1 MNVKINIVTKQY
13 DEKGN
18 ADTIKLNTVGDLYYK
33 NNDIY
38 VVYKE
43 EEDGNKTTNTIKI
56 SENEVSIKKFGNTN
70 SNMSFK
76 KDGVNETKYRT
87 PQGLFIIE
95 TKTKELK
102 IDKNEEK
109 CIKLDIDYNIKIMD
123 LFKGRNKMNIL
134 VEIKE

>member
-1 MNVKINIVTKQY
+1 MNAKINIITKKY

-18 ADTIKLNTVGDLYYK
+18 TDTIKLNTVGDLYYK

-43 EEDGNKTTNTIKI
+43 EEDGNKTTSTIKI
-56 SENEVSIKKFGNTN
+56 SENEVSIKRFGNTN

-76 KDGVNETKYRT
+76 KNSVNETKYRT

-95 TKTKELK
+95 TKTRELK
-102 IDKNEEK
+102 IDRNEKK

-134 VEIKE
+134 VKIKE

>member
-1 MNVKINIVTKQY
+1 MNAKINIVTKQY

-18 ADTIKLNTVGDLYYK
+18 TDTIKLNTVADLYYK

-43 EEDGNKTTNTIKI
+43 DEDGNKTTSTIKI
-56 SENEVSIKKFGNTN
+56 SENEVSIKRFGNTN

-87 PQGLFIIE
+87 PQGLFIIQ
-95 TKTKELK
+95 TKTRELK

-109 CIKLDIDYNIKIMD
+109 CIRLYIDYDIKIMD
-123 LFKGRNKMNIL
+123 LFKGRNEINIL

>member
-1 MNVKINIVTKQY
+1 MNAKINIITKQY

-18 ADTIKLNTVGDLYYK
+18 TDTIKLNTVGDLYYK

-43 EEDGNKTTNTIKI
+43 EEDGNKTTSTIKI
-56 SENEVSIKKFGNTN
+56 SENEVSIKRFGNTN

-76 KDGVNETKYRT
+76 KNSVNETKYRT

-95 TKTKELK
+95 TKTRELK
-102 IDKNEEK
+102 IDRNEEK

-134 VEIKE
+134 VKIKE

>member
-13 DEKGN
+13 DQKGN
-18 ADTIKLNTVGDLYYK
+18 TDTIKLNTVGDLYYK

-43 EEDGNKTTNTIKI
+43 EEDGNKTTSTIKI

-70 SNMSFK
+70 SNMNFK
-76 KDGVNETKYRT
+76 KNGVNETKYRT

-134 VEIKE
+134 IEIKE

>member
-1 MNVKINIVTKQY
+1 MNAKINIITKQY

-18 ADTIKLNTVGDLYYK
+18 TDTIKLNTVGDLYYK

-43 EEDGNKTTNTIKI
+43 EEDGNKTTSTIKI
-56 SENEVSIKKFGNTN
+56 SENEVSIKRFGNTN

-76 KDGVNETKYRT
+76 KNSVNETKYRT

-95 TKTKELK
+95 TKTRELK
-102 IDKNEEK
+102 IDRNEEK

>member
-1 MNVKINIVTKQY
+1 MNAKINIVTKQY

-18 ADTIKLNTVGDLYYK
+18 TDTIKLNTVADLYYK

-43 EEDGNKTTNTIKI
+43 DEDGNKTTSTIKI
-56 SENEVSIKKFGNTN
+56 SENEVSIKRFGNTN
-70 SNMSFK
+70 SNMSFE

-87 PQGLFIIE
+87 PQGLFIIQ
-95 TKTKELK
+95 TKTRELK

-109 CIKLDIDYNIKIMD
+109 CIRLYIDYDIKIMD
-123 LFKGRNKMNIL
+123 LFKGRNEINIL

>member
-1 MNVKINIVTKQY
+1 MNAKINIVTKQY

-18 ADTIKLNTVGDLYYK
+18 TDTIKLNTVADLYYK
-33 NNDIY
+33 NDDIY

-43 EEDGNKTTNTIKI
+43 EEDGNKTTSTIKI
-56 SENEVSIKKFGNTN
+56 SENEVSIKRFGNIN

-87 PQGLFIIE
+87 PQGLFIIQ
-95 TKTKELK
+95 TKTRELK

-109 CIKLDIDYNIKIMD
+109 CIRLYIDYDIKIMD
-123 LFKGRNKMNIL
+123 LFKGRNEINIL

>member
-1 MNVKINIVTKQY
+1 MNAKINIVTKQY

-18 ADTIKLNTVGDLYYK
+18 TDTIRLNTVGDIYYK

-76 KDGVNETKYRT
+76 KNEVNETKYRT

-109 CIKLDIDYNIKIMD
+109 FIKLDIDYNIKIMD
-123 LFKGRNKMNIL
+123 LFKGRNKINIL

>member
-1 MNVKINIVTKQY
+1 MNAKINIVTKQY

-18 ADTIKLNTVGDLYYK
+18 TDTIRLNTVGDLYYK

-43 EEDGNKTTNTIKI
+43 EEDGNKTTSTIKI
-56 SENEVSIKKFGNTN
+56 SENEVSIKRFGNTN
-70 SNMSFK
+70 SNMNFK

>member
-13 DEKGN
+13 DQKGN
-18 ADTIKLNTVGDLYYK
+18 TDTIKLNTVGDLYYK

-43 EEDGNKTTNTIKI
+43 EEDGNKTTSTIKI
-56 SENEVSIKKFGNTN
+56 SENEVSIKRFGNTN
-70 SNMSFK
+70 SNMNFK
-76 KDGVNETKYRT
+76 KNGVNETKYRT

-134 VEIKE
+134 IEIKE

>member
-1 MNVKINIVTKQY
+1 MNAKINIVTKQY

-18 ADTIKLNTVGDLYYK
+18 TDTIKLNTVGDLYYK

-43 EEDGNKTTNTIKI
+43 DEDGNKTTSTIKI
-56 SENEVSIKKFGNTN
+56 SENEVSIKRFGNTN

-95 TKTKELK
+95 TKTRELK

>member
-1 MNVKINIVTKQY
+1 MNAKVNIVTKQY
-13 DEKGN
+13 DENGKL
-18 ADTIKLNTVGDLYYK
+18 DIIKLNTTADVYYK

-43 EEDGNKTTNTIKI
+43 EEEGNKTTSTIKI
-56 SENEVSIKKFGNTN
+56 SENEVSIKRFGNTN

-76 KDGVNETKYRT
+76 KDNIDEIKYRT

-95 TKTKELK
+95 TKTTKLK

-109 CIKLDIDYNIKIMD
+109 CIKLDIDYDIKIMD
-123 LFKGRNKMNIL
+123 LFKGKNKINIL

>member
-1 MNVKINIVTKQY
+1 MNAKINIVTKQY

-18 ADTIKLNTVGDLYYK
+18 TDTIRLNTVGDLYYK

-43 EEDGNKTTNTIKI
+43 EEDGNKTTSTIKI
-56 SENEVSIKKFGNTN
+56 SENEVSIKRFGNTN

-87 PQGLFIIE
+87 PQGLFVIE

-102 IDKNEEK
+102 IDKNEEN

>member
-1 MNVKINIVTKQY
+1 MNAKINIVTKQY

-18 ADTIKLNTVGDLYYK
+18 TDTIRLNTVGDLYYK

-43 EEDGNKTTNTIKI
+43 EEDGNKTTSTIKI
-56 SENEVSIKKFGNTN
+56 SENEVSIKRFGNTN

-87 PQGLFIIE
+87 PQGLFVIE

>member
-1 MNVKINIVTKQY
+1 MNVKINITTKQY

-18 ADTIKLNTVGDLYYK
+18 TDTIKLNTVGDLYYK
-33 NNDIY
+33 NDDIY

-43 EEDGNKTTNTIKI
+43 EEDGNKTTSTIKI
-56 SENEVSIKKFGNTN
+56 SENEVSIKRFGNTN

-76 KDGVNETKYRT
+76 KNSVNETKYRT

-95 TKTKELK
+95 TKTRELK
-102 IDKNEEK
+102 IDRNEKK

-134 VEIKE
+134 VKIKE

>member
-1 MNVKINIVTKQY
+1 MNAKINIITKQY

-18 ADTIKLNTVGDLYYK
+18 TDTIKLNTVGDLYYK
-33 NNDIY
+33 NDDIY

-43 EEDGNKTTNTIKI
+43 EEDGNKTTSTIKI
-56 SENEVSIKKFGNTN
+56 SENEVSIKRFGNTN

-76 KDGVNETKYRT
+76 KDSVNETKYRT

-95 TKTKELK
+95 TKTRELK

>member
-1 MNVKINIVTKQY
+1 MNAKINIVTKQY

-18 ADTIKLNTVGDLYYK
+18 IDTIKLNTVGDLYYK

-43 EEDGNKTTNTIKI
+43 DEDGNKTTSTIKI
-56 SENEVSIKKFGNTN
+56 SENEVSIKRFGNTN

-76 KDGVNETKYRT
+76 KNSINETKYRT

-95 TKTKELK
+95 TKTRELK
-102 IDKNEEK
+102 IDRNEEK

>member
-1 MNVKINIVTKQY
+1 MNAKINIVTKQY

-18 ADTIKLNTVGDLYYK
+18 TDTIRLNTVGDLYYK

-43 EEDGNKTTNTIKI
+43 EEDGNKTTSTIKI
-56 SENEVSIKKFGNTN
+56 SENEVSIKRFGNTN

>member
-1 MNVKINIVTKQY
+1 MNAKINIVTKQY

-18 ADTIKLNTVGDLYYK
+18 TDTIKLNTVGELYYK

-43 EEDGNKTTNTIKI
+43 DEDGNKTTSTIKI
-56 SENEVSIKKFGNTN
+56 SENEVSIKRFGNTN

-76 KDGVNETKYRT
+76 KNAVNETKYRT

-95 TKTKELK
+95 TKTRELK

>member
-1 MNVKINIVTKQY
+1 MNVKINIITKQY

-18 ADTIKLNTVGDLYYK
+18 TDTIKLNTVGDLYYK

-43 EEDGNKTTNTIKI
+43 EEDGNKTTSTIKI
-56 SENEVSIKKFGNTN
+56 SENEVSIKRFGNTN

-95 TKTKELK
+95 TKTRELK

>member
-1 MNVKINIVTKQY
+1 MNAKINIVTKQY

-18 ADTIKLNTVGDLYYK
+18 TDTIKLNTVGELYYK

-43 EEDGNKTTNTIKI
+43 DEDGNKTTSTIKI
-56 SENEVSIKKFGNTN
+56 SENEVSIKRFGNTN

-95 TKTKELK
+95 TKTRELK